1 MGSATRNIVELEEE
15 LKVTNDICEALE
27 IDHEEKEELEMA
39 RKREQNNYVVEIEH
53 DNINLVEDV
62 STGKLHPTKVA
73 KIVEVRQA
81 ADSEE
86 KNACKKCDK
95 IISTQEGL
103 FNHMKSHTRDEKI
116 KLKCDHCD
124 FE

>member
-53 DNINLVEDV
+53 DDINLVEDF

-81 ADSEE
+81 ADSE
-86 KNACKKCDK
+86 KKMLARNVTK
-95 IISTQEGL
+95 
-103 FNHMKSHTRDEKI
+103 
-116 KLKCDHCD
+116 
-124 FE
+124 